1 MRILIYN
8 TTSWGGFDAEHY
20 KSKLKD
26 FKYEEVRNESDR
38 LRTYIEINSFED
50 FDSSHV
56 YEFMNSLNYSAQTK
70 SSIAFAIRN
79 LFDMFQK
86 QHESAWSVSVS
97 VFEANRLDAIIV
109 KICE

>member
-50 FDSSHV
+50 LVKLSEVV
-56 YEFMNSLNYSAQTK
+56 YQELVVDFRK
-70 SSIAFAIRN
+70 SKKNRN
-79 LFDMFQK
+79 DEPFIEIYDDWR
-86 QHESAWSVSVS
+86 E
-97 VFEANRLDAIIV
+97 
-109 KICE
+109 

>member
-50 FDSSHV
+50 LVKLSEVVDQELVVDFR
-56 YEFMNSLNYSAQTK
+56 K
-70 SSIAFAIRN
+70 SKKNRN
-79 LFDMFQK
+79 DEPFIEIYDDWR
-86 QHESAWSVSVS
+86 E
-97 VFEANRLDAIIV
+97 
-109 KICE
+109 